1 MPLDLPPDEVRAY
14 LRSEDAPTPMLDLV
28 GLMAAQAAVTAVEL
42 GVFDALGSGPRGA
55 RDLATVLGLQPDG
68 LATLLDALV
77 AVGYLDRDGEDGQRY
92 ANRPATDRWLRTDTP
107 GGYAGVLG
115 LWVSIVTELW
125 GGLAEA
131 LRGQAPRAD
140 FYPWL
145 VKDSGRLERFQRL
158 QRDLAGWL
166 ADEVVERMSLPGG
179 AARLLDLGGGHGW
192 YSVAF
197 CQRHPALTATVV
209 DLPAALDVGRDTV
222 AGAGLGDRV
231 AFHAGDLTEGVA
243 EGIAAAG
250 HDVVLLF
257 NVVHGF
263 DPVRARALVHAAV
276 AAARPG
282 GTVAVLETEP
292 QPRAGVV
299 EHAFTRCF
307 ALNLWH
313 TQGGQVY
320 PPATLAGW
328 LVEAGCESPEELPL
342 DRSPTHV
349 LLVARRGGPDGG
361 GPEGDRS

>member
-14 LRSEDAPTPMLDLV
+14 LSSGDAPTPMLDLV
-28 GLMAAQAAVTAVEL
+28 GLMAARAAVTAVEL
-42 GVFDALGSGPRGA
+42 GVFDALGSGPRSA
-55 RDLATVLGLQPDG
+55 QDLATGLGLQPDG
-68 LATLLDALV
+68 LANLLDALV
-77 AVGYLDRDGEDGQRY
+77 AVGYLDRDSRDGQRY

-107 GGYAGVLG
+107 GGYAGVLS
-115 LWVSIVTELW
+115 LWVSMVTELW
-125 GGLAEA
+125 GDLAAA

-145 VKDSGRLERFQRL
+145 LKDPGRLERFQRL

-166 ADEVVERMSLPGG
+166 ADEVVERVSLPGG

-197 CQRHPALTATVV
+197 CRRHPALTATVV
-209 DLPAALDVGRDTV
+209 DLPAALDAGRDTV

-231 AFHAGDLTEGVA
+231 AFHAGDLTEGVDKV
-243 EGIAAAG
+243 AG
-250 HDVVLLF
+250 ADHDVVLLF

-263 DPVRARALVHAAV
+263 DSARARALVHAAV
-276 AAARPG
+276 AAVRPG

-307 ALNLWH
+307 GLNLWH

-328 LVEAGCESPEELPL
+328 LVEAGCGLPEELPL
-342 DRSPTHV
+342 HRSPTHV
-349 LLVARRGGPDGG
+349 LLVARRHG